1 MEIAKKHVDYYF
13 DRFSHLLTKDIPKP
27 GATQEDIA
35 KLEQKQLKDDSLF
48 VQELNGFL
56 YRDQGVGKD
65 IKAAV
70 IASIRT
76 ISTRPAVEI
85 ENLLKRSPQFADQFI
100 K

>member
-1 MEIAKKHVDYYF
+1 VEISKTYIDYYL
-13 DRFSHLLTKDIPKP
+13 DRFSHLLTREEPKP

-35 KLEQKQLKDDSLF
+35 KLEQKQLNDDTIF

-70 IASIRT
+70 IASIRI
-76 ISTRPAVEI
+76 ISTRTEAEI
-85 ENLLKRSPQFADQFI
+85 VSLLKRSPQFADKFN
-100 K
+100 